1 MDNFEDKVK
10 KALDEIRPALQE
22 DGGDLELIEIKEKE
36 VKVELQG
43 ACHGCP
49 MARLTLKDG
58 VESYLRESVDPEI
71 TVIADGLPDLE

>member
-10 KALDEIRPALQE
+10 KTLDEIRPALQE
-22 DGGDLELIEIKEKE
+22 DGGDLSLVEIKGKE

-49 MARLTLKDG
+49 MARMTLKDG
-58 VESYLRESVDPEI
+58 VENLLREKVNKEI
-71 TVIADGLPDLE
+71 TVISDDLPNFE